1 MPQDRSKFMTEH
13 SDQEKLEEIY
23 LVLSELRYLMHRE
36 SNTLAD
42 YKQISRDYYK
52 RIAKGARFAAEMLP
66 SDVVA
71 KRDEH

>member
-1 MPQDRSKFMTEH
+1 MSQPKGSQMSEL

-36 SNTLAD
+36 SNTLAE
-42 YKQISRDYYK
+42 YQKISRDYCK
-52 RIAKGARFAAEMLP
+52 RIANGAFYAAEMLP

-71 KRDEH
+71 KHDEP

>member
-1 MPQDRSKFMTEH
+1 MSKL

-36 SNTLAD
+36 SNALAE
-42 YKQISRDYYK
+42 YQRISRDYYM
-52 RIAKGARFAAEMLP
+52 RIANGARYAAEMLP

-71 KRDEH
+71 KHDEP